1 MIELNLN
8 KKEDD
13 ILEHGDI
20 LISNDK
26 ETIAILTKVDDE
38 KYHLIVLNDV
48 LVKPL
53 ETFHSESMPLNSFS
67 NGFKVLKK
75 HNEYKMTIDEL

>member
-26 ETIAILTKVDDE
+26 ETITILTKVDNG

-48 LVKPL
+48 LITSL
-53 ETFHSESMPLNSFS
+53 ETFHSESMPLESIKKSF
-67 NGFKVLKK
+67 KLLKK